1 MIDADSALKFS
12 SAIVIWS
19 SMSEAKLEVRKM
31 KLEYR
36 IGRFGKVIKAI
47 PGPIFLNGIFMLCLL
62 NTGSKLSW

>member
-12 SAIVIWS
+12 SAIVMWS
-19 SMSEAKLEVRKM
+19 SISEAKMEVRKM
-31 KLEYR
+31 KLENR

-47 PGPIFLNGIFMLCLL
+47 LGSIVLNGIFMLCLL